1 MPIYEYRCP
10 RCRGRF
16 SVLVRQPG
24 QGTAP
29 RCPRCGNEEV
39 QRLISGFATVRTE
52 EEHMESLADPAK
64 MADLDENDPRSIAR
78 WARRMQRSMGE
89 ELGPEF
95 DEMVEQMES
104 GEMPEEE
111 GGPGGPPAADD
122 DLGWG

>member
-16 SVLVRQPG
+16 SVLVRRSQPDRR
-24 QGTAP
+24 P

-39 QRLISGFATVRTE
+39 QRLVSGFATVRPE

-64 MADLDENDPRSIAR
+64 MSDLDENDPRSIAR

-89 ELGPEF
+89 DLGPEF
-95 DEMVEQMES
+95 DERVEQMES
-104 GEMPEEE
+104 GEMPDEESPGA
-111 GGPGGPPAADD
+111 GGADD
-122 DLGWG
+122 DLGWA